1 VNRYDTSTAH
11 LARAEAVI
19 PLGSQTFSKSRTQW
33 PVGAAPLYAERAKG
47 GRLWDVDGNEY
58 VDLVSALGC
67 VSLGYGDPEVD
78 AAVVEQLAHG
88 VSLSLPTRLEA
99 QVAER
104 LVDLIPC
111 AEAVRFA
118 KNGTDVTTAAIRLAR
133 AFTGRDRVIA
143 LGYHG
148 WADWYIGATTR
159 DLGVPAAT
167 AALTSK
173 VPYGDL
179 DALAEAL
186 DSWDVAAVILEPMN
200 GQWPA
205 RGYLEAV
212 REITS
217 YYDTLLVFDEM
228 LTGFRV
234 APGGAQELFGVTPDL
249 ATFGKAI
256 ANGLPL
262 AALVGRADIM
272 GLLTEVF
279 FSGTYGGEALSL
291 AAASV
296 VIGRAEAS
304 TSAMF
309 DVGLDLSVRVQ
320 RIIEETGAPLR
331 LSGHPAWQHLTWDA
345 PDVDAVKTLFVQEMA
360 RHGVLVLGTHTVS
373 AAHTEA
379 DLDVVE
385 AAYRA
390 ALTTIAEGLAADDV
404 ADRLKCEPLRPLFAV
419 R

>member
-1 VNRYDTSTAH
+1 MNRYATSTAH

-19 PLGSQTFSKSRTQW
+19 PLGSQTFSKSRTQY

-67 VSLGYGDPEVD
+67 VSLGYGDREVD
-78 AAVVEQLAHG
+78 AAVVEQLSRG
-88 VSLSLPTRLEA
+88 VSMSLSTRLEA
-99 QVAER
+99 QVAEQ

-111 AEAVRFA
+111 AQAVRFA
-118 KNGTDVTTAAIRLAR
+118 KNGTDVTTAAVRLAR
-133 AFTGRDRVIA
+133 AYTGRDHVIA

-173 VPYGDL
+173 VPFGDL
-179 DALAEAL
+179 DALVEAL
-186 DSWDVAAVILEPMN
+186 GDVAAVILEPMN

-212 REITS
+212 REATHRHGA
-217 YYDTLLVFDEM
+217 LLIFDEM

-234 APGGAQELFGVTPDL
+234 APGGGQELFGVTPDL
-249 ATFGKAI
+249 ATYGKAI

-291 AAASV
+291 AAAAV

-309 DVGLDLSVRVQ
+309 DTGLDLSVRVQ
-320 RIIEETGAPLR
+320 RIIDETGAPLR

-345 PDVDAVKTLFVQEMA
+345 PDVDAVKTLFLQEMA
-360 RHGVLVLGTHTVS
+360 RHGVLILGTHTVS
-373 AAHTEA
+373 AAHTTA
-379 DLDVVE
+379 DLEVVE

-390 ALTTIAEGLAADDV
+390 ALGTIADALACDDV
-404 ADRLKCEPLRPLFAV
+404 ADRLACEPLRPLFAV